1 MGVTLAQNV
10 TQLLP
15 GAGPELDADEEEE
28 ESKSNKLPEAP
39 FEDVGAAALGTEGEV
54 RGDGPPPGT
63 WR

>member
-15 GAGPELDADEEEE
+15 AGGPELDEEE

-39 FEDVGAAALGTEGEV
+39 FEDEGAAALGTEGEV

-63 WR
+63 